1 MSLEE
6 YNAEIETIANDK
18 RNELMWNADRSHNA
32 IIMKEIFKH
41 SNEINMLCGEGSLF
55 RTSFAEKVNQ
65 EVTEGDYNPMQPLY
79 DQITNFLNKGGRFS
93 IILEKK
99 GNSFIDDLAA
109 NINSLIR
116 DKIEEGQ
123 VLVYKLDSEL
133 KPEFHFSIG
142 DDNKYRRE
150 LGAEE
155 HSAFAN
161 FNDIKNTEA
170 LKKQFQSLLLSSHK
184 IIN

>member
-1 MSLEE
+1 
-6 YNAEIETIANDK
+6 
-18 RNELMWNADRSHNA
+18 
-32 IIMKEIFKH
+32 
-41 SNEINMLCGEGSLF
+41 
-55 RTSFAEKVNQ
+55 
-65 EVTEGDYNPMQPLY
+65 MQPLY

>member
-1 MSLEE
+1 MNLKD
-6 YNAEIETIANDK
+6 YNEEIETSANNKSDK
-18 RNELMWNADRSHNA
+18 LMWNADRSHNA
-32 IIMKEIFKH
+32 IIMKEIFRH
-41 SNEINMLCGEGSLF
+41 SNEIDMFCGEGSLF
-55 RTSFAEKVNQ
+55 RTSFAKRVDE
-65 EVTEGDYNPMQPLY
+65 EVTGGDYNPMKPLY
-79 DQITNFLNKGGRFS
+79 DQITNFLNRGGKLS

-99 GNSFIDDLAA
+99 EHSFITDLAKD
-109 NINSLIR
+109 ISPLIKE
-116 DKIEEGQ
+116 KIDEGQ

-161 FNDIKNTEA
+161 FNDTKNTDV
-170 LKKQFQSLLLSSHK
+170 LKKQFQSLLLSSH